1 MNQSEHDA
9 YWQRAR
15 TRARLID
22 LENAVAL
29 DEAKA
34 AAKRAQDER
43 EEAEWREFAAWARA
57 AVARTPRPAPAT
69 RTAAAA
75 MPVIRLPRGGDG
87 RVERRMTSWYL
98 PGGGEAD
105 R

>member
-57 AVARTPRPAPAT
+57 AVAQARAVTTTPTTT
-69 RTAAAA
+69 RKAEL
-75 MPVIRLPRGGDG
+75 PVVRLPRGGDG
-87 RVERRMTSWYL
+87 RVERRYLCWYT
-98 PGGGEAD
+98 GGGEAD